1 MSELTCQEWRYDQ
14 RVSLRIAALGLLAQE
29 PGSGYDLLK
38 HFEKSMAN
46 VWPATQSQLYGELN
60 KLADAGLIEV
70 SDIGP
75 RGRKEYSITDAGR
88 AELRRWVT
96 NPQDDPPFR
105 SPGLLRVFLLGE
117 VPAEQAREHVVTMAE
132 HAEAEVKRLEEL
144 RESIDWTDGDGLF
157 YSCAA
162 LDYGLRMNAMKADWA
177 RWLVNA
183 IDERHGK

>member
-1 MSELTCQEWRYDQ
+1 M
-14 RVSLRIAALGLLAQE
+14 AALGLLAQQ

-38 HFEKSMAN
+38 QFEISMAN

-60 KLADAGLIEV
+60 KLADAGLIEA

-75 RGRKEYSITDAGR
+75 RGRKEYRITEAGR

-117 VPAEQAREHVVTMAE
+117 VLPEQAREHVVAMAE
-132 HAEAEVKRLEEL
+132 YADAEVKRLEEL
-144 RESIDWTDGDGLF
+144 RDSIDWTESEGLF
-157 YSCAA
+157 YGRAA
-162 LDYGLRMNAMKADWA
+162 LEYGLRMNSMEAEWA
-177 RWLVNA
+177 KWLVNA
-183 IDERHGK
+183 IDERGRD